1 MSSLR
6 GGPIDVLT
14 WALAKYLPLTDSG
27 LFLAIANIRASKFCF
42 NASGSKERLPI
53 LFMMKEPSL
62 TRNSIK
68 PCFEDLTVSI
78 SSCYLT
84 RVPLLTF
91 GIRPFGPRTRA
102 IALSVGICSGVAMI
116 LSKGILPSPISFRI
130 ASLPIKS
137 APAAL
142 HSSWNS
148 SLAKTH
154 TLTVL
159 PVPAGSKH
167 VPRMFWSPF
176 VGSTFSLI
184 MTSKVSANFRSFD
197 ISLAFAKI

>member
-1 MSSLR
+1 MR

-42 NASGSKERLPI
+42 KASGSKERLPI

-91 GIRPFGPRTRA
+91 GIRPLGPRTRA
-102 IALSVGICSGVAMI
+102 MALSVGICSGVAMI

-142 HSSWNS
+142 HS
-148 SLAKTH
+148 
-154 TLTVL
+154 LTVL

-184 MTSKVSANFRSFD
+184 MTSKVSANFRSFE
-197 ISLAFAKI
+197 ISLALAKI